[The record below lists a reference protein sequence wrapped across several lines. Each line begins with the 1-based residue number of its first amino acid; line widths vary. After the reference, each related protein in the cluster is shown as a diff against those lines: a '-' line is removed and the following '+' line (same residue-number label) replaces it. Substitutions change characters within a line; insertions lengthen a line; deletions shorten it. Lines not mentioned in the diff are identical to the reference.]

1 MNVLNNGTLN
11 ENYILIEF
19 QNKTNQKYFIPIL
32 YNNLNIFSE
41 FDLEIPV
48 EIEGP
53 YLLVPEYIPKDGY
66 FYPANLSAYYIDS
79 LQLDYY
85 KNIILSQEKYAEK
98 FVKKDSIWILKHYLL
113 MKNSFILNP
122 GDKKTVRINYI
133 PLTSEAYFY
142 TYISSYDIEKGK
154 KYETKFIYTPHEN
167 VTKYLDLSF
176 RDSLKNN
183 GIKIFDK
190 KIIYEKKLSF

>member
-19 QNKTNQKYFIPIL
+19 QNKTNQKYFIPII
-32 YNNLNIFSE
+32 YNNLNIDDTIVENFSSE
-41 FDLEIPV
+41 FNLVIPV

-53 YLLVPEYIPKDGY
+53 FLVIPEYIPKDGY
-66 FYPANLSAYYIDS
+66 FHPANLSAYYIDS

-98 FVKKDSIWILKHYLL
+98 FVKRDSVWILKHYLL

-122 GDKKTVRINYI
+122 GDKKN
-133 PLTSEAYFY
+133 S
-142 TYISSYDIEKGK
+142 
-154 KYETKFIYTPHEN
+154 
-167 VTKYLDLSF
+167 
-176 RDSLKNN
+176 
-183 GIKIFDK
+183 
-190 KIIYEKKLSF
+190 